1 MMEHAITDTPIEAPT
16 HVADKG
22 PIRLIAGLLALAI
35 AAFLTTLAVVLL
47 IPDQNDY
54 AKVSVLKHERMASI
68 EGPKVVL
75 IGGSNL
81 AFGIESDVIESATGC
96 ATANMGMNGY
106 FGPRFMLR
114 EVRPKLSAG
123 DIVVIAFEWDNFGKS
138 VDGSGKDLL
147 AVAKSNPY
155 VWQFLSPKQQGMA
168 VQSMPFVAQAKTVR
182 VTETLLETVGV
193 IDVSNDEAKVE
204 INDIET
210 VKAFDSKG
218 DLNGHDGLVWD
229 GEYEQGIDIGG
240 AGLETKIVDLI
251 KDFARDMKARDVT
264 VIVSFTPTMAS
275 YYDEQQATIDE
286 AYQMLI
292 SGDDAV
298 TVPRPPSAFR
308 FDTEYFF
315 DTVYHLKTT
324 TRDIRSQMIADDI
337 NSILGTTPA
346 CQANTQ

>member
-1 MMEHAITDTPIEAPT
+1 MMEQTITDTPTDNATQI
-16 HVADKG
+16 ADKG
-22 PIRLIAGLLALAI
+22 PIRLFAGLLALAI
-35 AAFLTTLAVVLL
+35 ATFLTTLAVVLL

-54 AKVSVLKHERMASI
+54 AKVSVLKHDRMASI

-75 IGGSNL
+75 VGGSNL
-81 AFGIESDVIESATGC
+81 AFGVESDVIENATGC

-106 FGPRFMLR
+106 FGPRFMLQ
-114 EVRPKLSAG
+114 EVRPKLNAG
-123 DIVVIAFEWDNFGKS
+123 DVVVIAFEWDNFGKS

-155 VWQFLSPKQQGMA
+155 VWQFLSLKQQGMA
-168 VQSMPFVAQAKTVR
+168 VESMPFVAQAKTVR
-182 VTETLLETVGV
+182 VAETILEQVGV
-193 IDVSNDEAKVE
+193 IDVSNDESKVE

-218 DLNGHDGLVWD
+218 DLNGHDGLIWD

-240 AGLETKIVDLI
+240 AGLETKIIDLI
-251 KDFARDMKARDVT
+251 KEFARDMKARDVT

-275 YYDEQQATIDE
+275 YYDEQQATIE
-286 AYQMLI
+286 QAYQLLI
-292 SGDDAV
+292 TGDDAV
-298 TVPRPPSAFR
+298 TVPRPPQAYR
-308 FDTEYFF
+308 FETEYFF

-337 NSILGTTPA
+337 NSILGNTPA
-346 CQANTQ
+346 CQSNTL